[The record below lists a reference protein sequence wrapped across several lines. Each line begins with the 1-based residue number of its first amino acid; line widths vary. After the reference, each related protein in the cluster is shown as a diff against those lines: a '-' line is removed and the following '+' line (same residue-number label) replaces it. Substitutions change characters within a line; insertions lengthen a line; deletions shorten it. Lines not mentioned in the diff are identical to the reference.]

1 MEQCKGCYRE
11 EPGGCPVFAK
21 KDRPNPCWAY
31 QPDREQYIK
40 EQRELM
46 EYNNGRCEQAF
57 KQAYKNIKRVTKGA
71 VV

>member
-1 MEQCKGCYRE
+1 MLKQCEGCLRE
-11 EPGGCPVFAK
+11 ESSGCPVFK
-21 KDRPNPCWAY
+21 KRLKECWAKCT
-31 QPDREQYIK
+31 DREQYIK